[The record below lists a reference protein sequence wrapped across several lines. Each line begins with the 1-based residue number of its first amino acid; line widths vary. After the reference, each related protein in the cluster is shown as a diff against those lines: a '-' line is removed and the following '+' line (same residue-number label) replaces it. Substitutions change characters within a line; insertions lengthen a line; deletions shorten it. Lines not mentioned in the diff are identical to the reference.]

1 MPLPLDVI
9 IEFERTSASPLE
21 YDWEM
26 VLENGYRQFL
36 DSGSTVL
43 DVGGHVGRHAAI
55 FIYGIHCDQIRIFEP
70 LPEQN
75 KFLSSRFSASENVK
89 VFPFALASVNG
100 ETEFVINHKSPEES
114 GIKERIYNDPVLKE
128 LEKTIVPMRR
138 LDDLN
143 LDVQRIDYI
152 KVDAEG
158 GEIDIIKGAKHILKK
173 FKPILS
179 VEYGLSSYTAYGYSR
194 TTLFELFESL
204 DYTLCDLFGNS
215 FDAEQWDNVVDR
227 FYWDYYAVANENLP
241 TFQRKMGTKV
251 FDELESCRFSN
262 LGESDIVI
270 AKDKVQSSRLRE
282 IFLRFFHNSLKKKQK
297 ISPYVEAC
305 KTN

>member
-9 IEFERTSASPLE
+9 IEFETTSASPLE

-36 DSGSTVL
+36 DSGSTGL
-43 DVGGHVGRHAAI
+43 DVGEHVGRHAAI

-75 KFLSSRFSASENVK
+75 KFLSSHFSANENVK

-114 GIKERIYNDPVLKE
+114 GIKERIYNDPALKE

-227 FYWDYYAVANENLP
+227 FYWDYYAVANEHLP

-270 AKDKVQSSRLRE
+270 AKNKVQSSRLRE

-297 ISPYVEAC
+297 IPPA
-305 KTN
+305 